1 MSTEL
6 VDLEIDR
13 FDWAAMRCG
22 CGKSA
27 GHLADDLRGFI
38 GGYDP
43 AGLADHVLPAGEVL
57 VEPSMPAL
65 GVLLAALS
73 DGLPTKERASVSG
86 LVLGL
91 VGDNAG
97 PVEQFRAKARE
108 AVWLFYAEVLTGST
122 AGANS
127 FEILEIIEEDQDR
140 VERLRAAAADR
151 LPWDLRTKR
160 DD

>member
-6 VDLEIDR
+6 AELEIGR
-13 FDWAAMRCG
+13 FEWATMRCG

-27 GHLADDLRGFI
+27 GHLAEDLRGFI
-38 GGYDP
+38 TGFDP
-43 AGLADHVLPAGEVL
+43 RGLGDHVLPAGEVL
-57 VEPSMPAL
+57 VEPSLPTL
-65 GVLLAALS
+65 GVLLAALTG
-73 DGLPTKERASVSG
+73 DLPDSG
-86 LVLGL
+86 REMVYHLLLGL

-108 AVWLFYAEVLTGST
+108 GLWLFYAEVLTGTSR
-122 AGANS
+122 ANA